1 MKMIRPKSVTRIVT
15 VILVVV
21 LSVACLSS
29 CQGTAKE
36 PRETFL
42 LPLVREGKL
51 GTLEGCFAISY
62 SFPSLWEESDLVI
75 YGRVQSW
82 LSEIAGDENGVH
94 QTFHDVIVLETFKGK
109 PSERIVMLQE
119 GSSSYTYEHSPI
131 YRHGEE
137 MLLFLREADPYDS
150 QPYEKTYWMPAGW
163 PSALPVFNDDDNVRY
178 ALDFYYFIP
187 NLGAEANIAL
197 DNYNDLFAQDGPKK
211 EAMLVT
217 LDRTIPDLASCL
229 REQDDYVIPGVY
241 RVDDILG
248 QMR

>member
-1 MKMIRPKSVTRIVT
+1 MFRSKSVTRIVT
-15 VILVVV
+15 AILVVV
-21 LSVACLSS
+21 LLVVCLSS
-29 CQGTAKE
+29 CHGTARE

-42 LPLVREGKL
+42 LPLVREGKQ

-62 SFPSLWEESDLVI
+62 SFQSLWEESDLVI
-75 YGRVQSW
+75 FGRVQSW

-119 GSSSYTYEHSPI
+119 GSSAYTYEHSPI

-137 MLLFLREADPYDS
+137 MLLFLKEAVPYDS
-150 QPYEKTYWMPAGW
+150 QPYEKSYWMPAGW
-163 PSALPVFNDDDNVRY
+163 PSALPVVKDDNNVRY

-187 NLGAEANIAL
+187 NMGAEANIAL
-197 DNYNDLFAQDGPKK
+197 DNYNDLYTQDGPKK
-211 EAMLVT
+211 ETMLET
-217 LDRTIPDLASCL
+217 LDRTMPDLASWL
-229 REQDDYVIPGVY
+229 RENDDYVIPGVY

>member
-1 MKMIRPKSVTRIVT
+1 MIRPKSVTRIVT